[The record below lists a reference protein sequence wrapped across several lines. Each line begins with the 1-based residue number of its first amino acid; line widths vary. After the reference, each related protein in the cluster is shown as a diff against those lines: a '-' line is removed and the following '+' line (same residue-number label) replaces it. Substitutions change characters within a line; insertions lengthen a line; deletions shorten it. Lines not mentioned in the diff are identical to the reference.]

1 MSTTQYEPRT
11 ELQPRGIHV
20 LDVSDLDHETV
31 AEYVESRDFDA
42 HFERTDERV
51 LLVVM

>member
-1 MSTTQYEPRT
+1 MRPPWS
-11 ELQPRGIHV
+11 HAA
-20 LDVSDLDHETV
+20 DVTDLDHETV